1 MMRPAS
7 RDRLAALV
15 VVGVAA
21 LLSACGDEGEQS
33 AESASRQV
41 ETQDGVWERGP
52 DEPSRDRLPCT
63 SGAEPANFTVY
74 SLGPRLADLPL
85 TAVLRTC
92 ARPYP
97 GEWVRSNSVSFI
109 YGTCTVEPDPETGY
123 VDGGC
128 APTVEI
134 QTWPACE
141 RTLADLGQEGP
152 EPGERSDLTELRGVP
167 AARDDGRIELYAGD
181 ATIVIQAN
189 GPALT
194 KRAVSALQAE
204 RADLPP
210 FDAATTTTTAGDDLP
225 PPAPGTLRGELSC
238 AG

>member
-1 MMRPAS
+1 MMRVAS

-21 LLSACGDEGEQS
+21 LLGACGGQEEPTAEGANPPVQ
-33 AESASRQV
+33 
-41 ETQDGVWERGP
+41 TQDGVWEGGP

-74 SLGPRLADLPL
+74 SLGPSLGELPL

-109 YGTCTVEPDPETGY
+109 YGSCTVEPDPETGY

-128 APTVEI
+128 APPVEI

-167 AARDDGRIELYAGD
+167 AARDDGRIELYTGD
-181 ATIVIQAN
+181 ATIVIHAN
-189 GPALT
+189 GPALS

-204 RADLPP
+204 PADVPP
-210 FDAATTTTTAGDDLP
+210 FDAATTITTAGDDLP
-225 PPAPGTLRGELSC
+225 PPARGTLRGELSC